1 MARLDFERKNLSADI
16 GASITMALVAVPDA
30 IASAILAGVNPM
42 YGFNALM
49 VGTPIGSLFTSSQF
63 MNIGSTAAMMLAVGG
78 ILTDIPPEQVLT
90 ALVTLTV
97 LIGLFQLLLGVFK
110 LGVFTRFISNAVM
123 IGFFTGVATVLILG
137 QLGDLTGFYSTYT
150 NKVAQ
155 AIDLLFN
162 LDQVDIPSLLTG
174 LAAIA
179 IIVVLSKTRLRNY
192 SLAIALLLASLA
204 VIVLNLDSV
213 IVVGDDNQILASI
226 PLPTLPSLSMV
237 SQMIMPAI
245 AIGLLG
251 LIQAAGI
258 SQTIPNPDGE
268 YPDPSGDFRGQGIAN
283 IASGLFKGLPV
294 GGSLGGT
301 SILLSAGAKSRW
313 ANVFMGL
320 FVAVFVIFFGDQ
332 VERVAVPAI
341 AAVLIVAGFGTYK
354 FAVIRDIWDV
364 SRSSRIVMLVTFLST
379 LTLEIQE
386 AVFVG
391 VILSILDYVY
401 TSAQDVQ
408 LVELVETSDGL
419 FAERP
424 CPSELSDNSITILYG
439 WGALFFASVR
449 TMEDLLPK
457 VGKAQR
463 SVVVLRLHGRSQIGS
478 TFIQVLERYAG
489 RLQANGGKLM
499 LSGVSQNVW
508 EQLARTETFET
519 IPESDV
525 FKADNILGHAT
536 RQAVHAAREWQA
548 QLPEL
553 PADAS

>member
-78 ILTDIPPEQVLT
+78 IMTDIAPEDVLT

-97 LIGLFQLLLGVFK
+97 LIGLFQLVLGLFK
-110 LGVFTRFISNAVM
+110 LGVFTRFISNSVM

-150 NKVAQ
+150 NKVVQ
-155 AIDLLFN
+155 AVDLLLN
-162 LDQVDIPSLLTG
+162 LNQVNIPSLLTG

-179 IIVVLSKTRLRNY
+179 IIVLLSKTKLRNY
-192 SLAIALLLASLA
+192 SLAIALLLASIA

-213 IVVGDDNQILASI
+213 VVVGDDNHIAATI
-226 PLPTLPSLSMV
+226 PLPTVPSLSMV
-237 SQMIMPAI
+237 GQLMMPAI

-268 YPDPSGDFRGQGIAN
+268 YPDPSGDFRGQGISN
-283 IASGLFKGLPV
+283 IASGLFKGLPL

-354 FAVIRDIWDV
+354 FDVIRDIWDV
-364 SRSSRIVMLVTFLST
+364 SRSSRLVMLVTFLST

-391 VILSILDYVY
+391 VILSILDFVY
-401 TSAQDVQ
+401 TSAKDVQ
-408 LVELVETSDGL
+408 LVELIETSDG
-419 FAERP
+419 FFMERP
-424 CPSELSDNSITILYG
+424 CPTELADNSITILSA
-439 WGALFFASVR
+439 WGTLFFASIR
-449 TMEDLLPK
+449 TIEDLLPK
-457 VGKAQR
+457 VGAAKR
-463 SVVVLRLHGRSQIGS
+463 SVVILRLHGRAKIGS
-478 TFIQVLERYAG
+478 TFIQVIERYAG
-489 RLQANGGKLM
+489 RLHANGNKLM
-499 LSGVSQNVW
+499 LSGVDQQVW
-508 EQLARTETFET
+508 EQLARTETFEM

-525 FKADNILGHAT
+525 FVADAVLGSAT
-536 RQAVHAAREWQA
+536 RRAVAAAREWQA
-548 QLPEL
+548 QFSEQPTG
-553 PADAS
+553 AS

>member
-525 FKADNILGHAT
+525 FKADTILGHAT